1 VSAQLALYMAGSRLA
16 AVLPGA
22 VGRAV
27 AETAGVVAARAPLP
41 PSGAARALSRRRALV
56 ARHLRRVYGP
66 ALSERELAR
75 RVDDTFA
82 SSARYWAE
90 SLRLPHLTFAEIE
103 AGISFR
109 GVGHILE
116 ALAGGRGMIA
126 ALPHLGGWDWGGM
139 WIAGAGHPIS
149 VVVEA
154 LEPPEVFEWFVGFR
168 RRLGLDVIPVGPA
181 AGTAC
186 LAALHA
192 NRILG
197 LLCDR
202 LVGDVPGI
210 EVELFGE
217 RTLLPAG
224 PVTLALRTGAPVLP
238 IAVYFGAGGNDH
250 LVVVR
255 PPLDLTRR
263 GRFRDDVAAG
273 TQRLAA
279 ELEVLIARAPTQWHL
294 MQPNW
299 PSDTAVPAP
308 ARR

>member
-1 VSAQLALYMAGSRLA
+1 LALYKAGSRLA
-16 AVLPGA
+16 SVLPGA

-27 AETAGVVAARAPLP
+27 AETAGVLAARAPVP
-41 PSGAARALSRRRALV
+41 PGNGAGRGLARRRQLV

-66 ALSERELAR
+66 DMSDRDIAR
-75 RVDDTFA
+75 RVDDAFA
-82 SSARYWAE
+82 SYARYWAE
-90 SLRLPHLTFAEIE
+90 SLRLPSLTFAELE
-103 AGISFR
+103 AGVSFR
-109 GVGHILE
+109 GMGHLWD
-116 ALAGGRGMIA
+116 ALAGGKGAIA

-139 WIAGAGHPIS
+139 WIAGSGHPIS

-168 RRLGLDVIPVGPA
+168 RRIGLDVIPVGPS

-186 LAALHA
+186 LAALRA

-202 LVGDVPGI
+202 LVGDAPGV

-224 PVTLALRTGAPVLP
+224 PVTLALRTGAPILP
-238 IAVYFGAGGNDH
+238 IAIYFGPGGNEH

-255 PPLDLTRR
+255 PPLELSRA
-263 GRFRDDVAAG
+263 GRFRDDVTAG
-273 TQRLAA
+273 TQKLAG
-279 ELEVLIARAPTQWHL
+279 ELEALISRAPTQWHL

-299 PSDTAVPAP
+299 PSDTV
-308 ARR
+308 